1 MTYKI
6 KPLEEGFFNPYDK
19 TANEPKK
26 KSTIHLSD
34 KVGIVQPRKEVF
46 NINRV
51 EYSKRPNGEF
61 VMYSKT
67 QFAKGEIVEIC
78 PIIFVGVEA
87 KGIPNLK
94 NYIFEIEKDKDK
106 YGVVLGYGSLYK
118 HSENPN
124 LEYAY
129 NRTNRQMYFSSL
141 RQIQAQEELSINY
154 GKDFWDEQATFNTV
168 APEKAPTLVNIPAA
182 NESADMVHNTSEVT
196 GEEVE
201 DNKFITTAKSTGRVN
216 IAPLAG
222 GQS

>member
-1 MTYKI
+1 MKYKI
-6 KPLEEGFFNPYDK
+6 KPLKEGFFNPYDK
-19 TANEPKK
+19 STKEEKK
-26 KSTIHLSD
+26 QTIHLAD
-34 KVGIVQPRKEVF
+34 KVGVVQPRKEIF

-87 KGIPNLK
+87 KALPNLK
-94 NYIFEIEKDKDK
+94 NYIFEIEKDKNK

-124 LEYAY
+124 IEYAY
-129 NRTNRQMYFSSL
+129 NRTNRQMYFSAA

-168 APEKAPTLVNIPAA
+168 APQNKPTVINLPTT
-182 NESADMVHNTSEVT
+182 NESEIVHNSTEVT
-196 GEEVE
+196 GESID
-201 DNKFITTAKSTGRVN
+201 DNKFLTTAKSTGRVN

>member
-6 KPLEEGFFNPYDK
+6 KQLKEGFFNPYDK
-19 TANEPKK
+19 TVDKVEKK
-26 KSTIHLSD
+26 KNIRLSD
-34 KVGIVQPRKEVF
+34 KVGVVTPRKEVF

-87 KGIPNLK
+87 KAIPNLK
-94 NYIFEIEKDKDK
+94 NYIFEIEKDKNK

-129 NRTNRQMYFSSL
+129 NRSNRQMYFVTT
-141 RQIQAQEELSINY
+141 RPIQAQEELSINY

-168 APEKAPTLVNIPAA
+168 APETSPTIVNLSKT
-182 NESADMVHNTSEVT
+182 NENADIVHNTKEVS
-196 GEEVE
+196 G
-201 DNKFITTAKSTGRVN
+201 DNIIDDKFISTANSTGRVN
-216 IAPLAG
+216 IAPLST

>member
-1 MTYKI
+1 MGYKI

-19 TANEPKK
+19 SEEDKK
-26 KSTIHLSD
+26 KKEVIHLSD
-34 KVGIVQPRKEVF
+34 KVGVVVPRKEVF

-78 PIIFVGVEA
+78 PIIFVGIEA

-94 NYIFEIEKDKDK
+94 NYIFEIEKDRDK
-106 YGVVLGYGSLYK
+106 FGVVLGYGSLYK

-129 NRTNRQMYFSSL
+129 NRTNRQMYFTAT

-154 GKDFWDEQATFNTV
+154 GKNFWSEQATFNTV
-168 APEKAPTLVNIPAA
+168 ATETAPTVVNLPST
-182 NESADMVHNTSEVT
+182 NESEIVHNSKEVS
-196 GEEVE
+196 GE
-201 DNKFITTAKSTGRVN
+201 DIKDDKFVTVAKSTGRVN
-216 IAPLAG
+216 IAPLSS
-222 GQS
+222 GQA

>member
-6 KPLEEGFFNPYDK
+6 KPLDEGFFNPFDK
-19 TANEPKK
+19 KDEAKK
-26 KSTIHLSD
+26 PIISLSD
-34 KVGIVQPRKEVF
+34 KVGVVIPRKEVF

-61 VMYSKT
+61 VMYSRT

-87 KGIPNLK
+87 KAIPNLK
-94 NYIFEIEKDKDK
+94 NYIFEIEKTHDK

-124 LEYAY
+124 LEFAY
-129 NRTNRQMYFSSL
+129 NRTNRQMYFMAA

-154 GKDFWDEQATFNTV
+154 GKDFWDEQATFNTI
-168 APEKAPTLVNIPAA
+168 APESKPTVISLPKA
-182 NESADMVHNTSEVT
+182 NESEISHADKSMT
-196 GEEVE
+196 GEVPQ
-201 DNKFITTAKSTGRVN
+201 DTDIIVKAKSTGRVN
-216 IAPLAG
+216 IAPLGG